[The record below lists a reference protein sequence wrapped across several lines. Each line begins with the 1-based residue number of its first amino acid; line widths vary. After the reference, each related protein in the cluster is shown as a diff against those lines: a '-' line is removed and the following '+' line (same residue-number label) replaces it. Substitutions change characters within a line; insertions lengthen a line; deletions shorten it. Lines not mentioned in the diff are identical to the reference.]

1 MNIKCPNCGQLI
13 ALEQNVYDSIANDVR
28 NEQFE
33 KELEKRAVSLSKEK
47 EAAVQLAVSKAQNE
61 KEKEIAALEA
71 KLSKIAAEFEAEKQ
85 KSKSE
90 FQAVLAEK
98 NQQITKISAELG
110 AAKEKS
116 QSEMKIAL
124 ASKEQE
130 IALLNEKISSGK
142 RDSEIAVKSAVQD
155 KEKEIIQL
163 KSDFA
168 VLENKSKSE
177 VSYIKEQF
185 SAQLKAKD
193 EEIAFYKDFKAKES
207 TKQIGEDLEQF
218 CLTEFNKNR
227 ALGFQNSYFEK
238 DNKVSRA
245 SGSKGDFIFRE
256 ASDDGVE
263 FISIMFEMKNQ
274 ADETATKHKNED
286 FLKELDKDRNE
297 KGCEYAVLVS
307 MLESD
312 NDYYNTGIVDV
323 SYKYPKMYVIRPQ
336 FFIPVITFLRNAA
349 MNTLESKRELR
360 RIQEQNMDITH
371 FEEDLNK
378 FKDGF
383 SRNYDL
389 ASRKFMS
396 AVEQIDKAISNLQK
410 MKEDLLSSE
419 NNYRLANNKLEDL
432 TVKKL
437 VKNNPTM
444 KQKFNELKGE

>member
-13 ALEQNVYDSIANDVR
+13 PLEQNVYDSIANDVR

-33 KELEKRAVSLSKEK
+33 KELEKRAASFEQEK
-47 EAAVQLAVSKAQNE
+47 ESEIQLAVSKAQSE
-61 KEKEIAALEA
+61 KNKEIAELEV
-71 KLSKIAAEFEAEKQ
+71 KLSKITSQFDAEKQ
-85 KSKSE
+85 KTKADLQAALAAKEQE
-90 FQAVLAEK
+90 FIKV
-98 NQQITKISAELG
+98 SAELDSV
-110 AAKEKS
+110 KQKS
-116 QSEMKIAL
+116 QSELKIAL

-130 IALLNEKISSGK
+130 IAILKEKIDSGK
-142 RDSEIAVKSAVQD
+142 KESEIAVKSAVQD

-163 KSDFA
+163 KSDLA
-168 VLENKSKSE
+168 VMENKAKSD
-177 VSYIKEQF
+177 VSSIKEELM
-185 SAQLKAKD
+185 AQLKAKD
-193 EEIAFYKDFKAKES
+193 DVIAFYKDFKAKES

-238 DNKVSRA
+238 DNKVSKA

-256 ASDDGVE
+256 KSSDGVE

-286 FLKELDKDRNE
+286 FLKELHKDRTE
-297 KGCEYAVLVS
+297 KDCEYAVLVS

-323 SYKYPKMYVIRPQ
+323 SYKYPKMYIIRPQ

-349 MNTLESKRELR
+349 MNTLESKRELK

-396 AVEQIDKAISNLQK
+396 AIDDIDKAISNLQK

-444 KQKFNELKGE
+444 KQKFDELK

>member
-13 ALEQNVYDSIANDVR
+13 PLEQNVYDSIANDVR

-33 KELEKRAVSLSKEK
+33 KELEKRAASFEKEK
-47 EAAVQLAVSKAQNE
+47 ESEIQLAVSKAQSE
-61 KEKEIAALEA
+61 KNKEIAELEV
-71 KLSKIAAEFEAEKQ
+71 KLSKITSQFDAEKQ
-85 KSKSE
+85 KIKADLQAALAAKEQE
-90 FQAVLAEK
+90 FIKV
-98 NQQITKISAELG
+98 SAELDSV
-110 AAKEKS
+110 KQKN
-116 QSEMKIAL
+116 QSELKIAL

-130 IALLNEKISSGK
+130 IAILKEKIDSGK
-142 RDSEIAVKSAVQD
+142 KESEIAVKSAVQD

-163 KSDFA
+163 KSDLA
-168 VLENKSKSE
+168 VMENKAKSD
-177 VSYIKEQF
+177 VSSMKEELM
-185 SAQLKAKD
+185 AQLKAKD
-193 EEIAFYKDFKAKES
+193 DVIAFYKDFKAKES

-238 DNKVSRA
+238 DNKVSKA

-256 ASDDGVE
+256 KSSDGVE

-286 FLKELDKDRNE
+286 FLKELDKDRTE
-297 KGCEYAVLVS
+297 KNCEYAVLVS
-307 MLESD
+307 MLERD

-323 SYKYPKMYVIRPQ
+323 SYKYPKMYIIRPQ

-349 MNTLESKRELR
+349 MNTLESKRELK

-396 AVEQIDKAISNLQK
+396 AIDDIDKAISNLQK

-444 KQKFNELKGE
+444 KQKFDELK

>member
-13 ALEQNVYDSIANDVR
+13 SLEQNVYDSIANEVR

-33 KELEKRAVSLSKEK
+33 KELEKRVDSLNKEK
-47 EAAVQLAVSKAQNE
+47 FSEIQLAVSKAQNE
-61 KEKEIAALEA
+61 KDKEISELNA
-71 KLSKIAAEFEAEKQ
+71 KLSKLTAEFDSEKQ
-85 KSKSE
+85 KSKSDL
-90 FQAVLAEK
+90 QLALSTKE
-98 NQQITKISAELG
+98 QQIVKISAEL
-110 AAKEKS
+110 AAIKEKS
-116 QSEMKIAL
+116 QSELKIAL
-124 ASKEQE
+124 SAKEQE
-130 IALLNEKISSGK
+130 ISLLKEKLDSGK
-142 RDSEIAVKSAVQD
+142 KDSEIAVKSAIQD

-163 KSDFA
+163 KSS
-168 VLENKSKSE
+168 LEIMETKSKHE
-177 VSYIKEQF
+177 VSSIKEQF
-185 SAQLKAKD
+185 ATQLKAKD

-218 CLTEFNKNR
+218 CLMEFNKNR

-238 DNKVSRA
+238 DNKVSKA
-245 SGSKGDFIFRE
+245 SGSKGDFIFKE
-256 ASDDGVE
+256 KSSDGVE

-274 ADETATKHKNED
+274 ADETSTKHKNED
-286 FLKELDKDRNE
+286 FLKELDKDRCE

-323 SYKYPKMYVIRPQ
+323 SYKFPKMYVIRPQ

-349 MNTLESKRELR
+349 MNTLESKRELK

-396 AVEQIDKAISNLQK
+396 AIDDIDKAISNLQK

-444 KQKFNELKGE
+444 KQKFEDLKES